1 MEFCA
6 ADLFHWKSEVAVRT
20 TSGSITIHLR
30 TLSSVQD
37 EQRFD
42 GATAAS
48 RVMRAEL
55 EDENSIGYQTHIAP
69 IVKLKRDGLLGT
81 IRALQRGLFVREAR
95 WTVEPYGDPD
105 PPEDHPT
112 ILDMLD
118 WRDEKDGLNEELEE
132 RRTAWVEEQMDVYD
146 EELNQKADDELREL
160 AIGLHSLSLCER
172 AFTKEFDYET
182 VFHGSYSDE
191 ACTTA
196 FFTSVGEVREL
207 PPHVFAPIAWAYRQL
222 DEFSFDLDKLKNSS

>member
-6 ADLFHWKSEVAVRT
+6 ADLFHWKAKVPVRT

-30 TLSSVQD
+30 TLGSVQD

-55 EDENSIGYQTHIAP
+55 EDENSIAYQTHIAP
-69 IVKLKRDGLLGT
+69 IVKLKTDGLLGT

-105 PPEDHPT
+105 PPEDHPS

-118 WRDEKDGLNEELEE
+118 WHDEKEGLNEELVE
-132 RRTAWVEEQMDVYD
+132 RRNAWVQEQMDVYD
-146 EELNQKADDELREL
+146 EELNQKADDELQEL

-172 AFTKEFDYET
+172 AFTKEFDYQT
-182 VFHGSYSDE
+182 VFHGSYKDE
-191 ACTTA
+191 ACTRP
-196 FFTSVGEVREL
+196 FFTIVDEVREL
-207 PPHVFAPIAWAYRQL
+207 PPPVFAPIAWAYRQL
-222 DEFSFDLDKLKNSS
+222 DEFSFDLDKLKNLS